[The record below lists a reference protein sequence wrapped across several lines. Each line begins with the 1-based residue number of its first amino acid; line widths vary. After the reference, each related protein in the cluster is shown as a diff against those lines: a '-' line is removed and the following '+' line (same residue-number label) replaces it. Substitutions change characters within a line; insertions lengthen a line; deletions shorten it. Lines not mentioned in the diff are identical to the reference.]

1 MKLTKETLKRIIKE
15 EMSALIKE
23 LGEPSF
29 GNPEDPRDD
38 MYKSITGH
46 GPEDSMHS
54 PLTALKTALEKK
66 QGDLTNF
73 KFEETEKGL
82 EVEYEST
89 DPNSEFYGTALV
101 SAAKEPGFVIID
113 GNEMSIEQAV
123 MDLNGDSKY

>member
-15 EMSALIKE
+15 EMNALIKE

-29 GNPEDPRDD
+29 GHPGDD
-38 MYKSITGH
+38 HYRSPTGH
-46 GPEDSMHS
+46 GPEDLPFNN
-54 PLTALKTALEKK
+54 PLKKLKAALEKK
-66 QGDLTNF
+66 QGEFANF
-73 KFEETEKGL
+73 KFEETEEGL
-82 EVEYEST
+82 EVEYKST

-101 SAAKEPGFVIID
+101 IPAGTESVIID